1 MNCTHECQQGRNCV
15 CSRAIKPVKHCDTM
29 HQPCPNKPE
38 CADECDSLKQY
49 SDQHR
54 QVVEMAAS
62 WRDIFYWH
70 DIAGA
75 IGLVVLAGLV
85 SWYFF

>member
-1 MNCTHECQQGRNCV
+1 
-15 CSRAIKPVKHCDTM
+15 
-29 HQPCPNKPE
+29 
-38 CADECDSLKQY
+38 
-49 SDQHR
+49 
-54 QVVEMAAS
+54 MAAS

-75 IGLVVLAGLV
+75 IGLVVLAGFI